1 MTLEQEKDTA
11 VHLINL
17 LIVDDHQMVRDG
29 IKVMLQ
35 SKKDIFQFIIDEA
48 ENGEEAIKK
57 VLRKPYDV
65 ILMDY
70 QMPDMSGAQTAENI
84 MKYQP
89 RTKILALS
97 NYDELA
103 YVEKMIASGS
113 KGYVLKNIEPT
124 QLLTAI
130 KTILENKTYYSNEV
144 SSKLLD
150 AANRTVADQIL
161 ETHGLTKRELEV
173 LRMIAMEMTNEEI
186 AEKLFVGKRTVDT
199 HRQNL
204 LNKLHARNTVG
215 LIKAAYKLELVK

>member
-1 MTLEQEKDTA
+1 MSSDKENPI
-11 VHLINL
+11 HLINL
-17 LIVDDHQMVRDG
+17 LIADDHQMVRDG

-35 SKKDIFQFIIDEA
+35 SKKDVFQFVIDEA

-57 VLRKPYDV
+57 VSKKSYDV

-70 QMPDMSGAQTAENI
+70 RMPDMSGAETTENI
-84 MKYQP
+84 LRTQP
-89 RTKILALS
+89 RIKILALS
-97 NYDELA
+97 NYDELP
-103 YVEKMIASGS
+103 YVERMIAAGA

-124 QLLTAI
+124 QLLVAI
-130 KTILENKTYYSNEV
+130 KTIMEGNTYYSNEV
-144 SSKLLD
+144 STKLLD
-150 AANRTVADQIL
+150 SQGKKAVSHIL
-161 ETHGLTKRELEV
+161 EKHGLTKRELEV
-173 LRMIAMEMTNEEI
+173 LRMIAQEMTNEEI

>member
-1 MTLEQEKDTA
+1 MSSDKENPI
-11 VHLINL
+11 HLIHL

-35 SKKDIFQFIIDEA
+35 SKKDVLQFVIDEA
-48 ENGEEAIKK
+48 ENGEEAIKRVSK
-57 VLRKPYDV
+57 KSYDV

-70 QMPDMSGAQTAENI
+70 RMPDMSGAETTENI
-84 MKYQP
+84 LRTQP
-89 RTKILALS
+89 KIKILALS
-97 NYDELA
+97 NYDELP
-103 YVEKMIASGS
+103 YVERMLAAGA

-124 QLLTAI
+124 QLLIAI
-130 KTILENKTYYSNEV
+130 KTILEGNTYYSNEV
-144 SSKLLD
+144 STKLLD
-150 AANRTVADQIL
+150 SQGKKAVNHIL
-161 ETHGLTKRELEV
+161 EKHGLTKRELEV
-173 LRMIAMEMTNEEI
+173 LRMIAQEFTNEEI